1 MDLSIVIVNW
11 NTRDILRDCLL
22 SVYDQTSEIEYEV
35 IVIDNASIDDSV
47 SMVRAEFPQVYLIE
61 NSENR
66 GFAAANNQGM
76 EIAKGQYVLLLNSD
90 TIILDNA
97 ISKTLEFAKDRPN
110 AAVVGCRVLNADKS
124 LQPTCFM
131 FPSLLNLALASI
143 YLYKIFRKN
152 RFFGRELMTWWNR
165 DDIREVDVVDGCFM
179 LVRREAYEQVGGT
192 DEQFF
197 MYSEETD
204 WCYRFKQAGWKNIFA
219 PIAEIVHLGGQS
231 SRQVAGK
238 MALQLRGS
246 VLQFCKKHYSPFT
259 YRLACFL
266 MLIFFVVRIPM
277 WFIKW
282 TVSTRNRAYCRL
294 RMKIYVIGAWRLIS
308 GGWRSLCVNSCKL

>member
-1 MDLSIVIVNW
+1 MDVSVIIVNW
-11 NTRDILRDCLL
+11 NTRDVLRDCLL

-110 AAVVGCRVLNADKS
+110 ASVVGCKVLNPDRT

-131 FPSLLNLALASI
+131 FPSVFNRLLFTT
-143 YLYKIFRKN
+143 YLYKIFPRS
-152 RFFGRELMTWWNR
+152 RFFGRERMSWWDR
-165 DDIREVDVVDGCFM
+165 KDEQEVDVVTGCFM
-179 LVRREAYEQVGGT
+179 MVRQEAIKRVGMMDT
-192 DEQFF
+192 QFF
-197 MYSEETD
+197 MYAEEID
-204 WCYRFKQAGWKNIFA
+204 WCYRFYKAGWKNLYTPA
-219 PIAEIVHLGGQS
+219 PQIIHLGNVS
-231 SRQVAGK
+231 AAKYRNERA
-238 MALQLRGS
+238 
-246 VLQFCKKHYSPFT
+246 VLKDISDIRLMFKHWPKWK
-259 YRLACFL
+259 ACFGVILKITFYLSRLLL
-266 MLIFFVVRIPM
+266 MMPLLIFNRNYTNRNIAKNHLTGLKCCLGFRKIL
-277 WFIKW
+277 IKA
-282 TVSTRNRAYCRL
+282 N
-294 RMKIYVIGAWRLIS
+294 
-308 GGWRSLCVNSCKL
+308 